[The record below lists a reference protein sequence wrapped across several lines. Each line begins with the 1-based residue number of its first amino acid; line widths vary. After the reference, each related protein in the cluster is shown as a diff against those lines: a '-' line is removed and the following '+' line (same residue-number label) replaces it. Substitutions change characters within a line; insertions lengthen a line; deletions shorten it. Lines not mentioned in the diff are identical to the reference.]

1 MAKEASFDIVSK
13 ADMNEVQNAV
23 NMVAKEIEQRF
34 DLKGTGSSIDLGKDG
49 ITLNAPDETKLRNI
63 LDVLH
68 DKMTRRQIS
77 LKCLDAGKVE
87 ASLGGK
93 VRQQLGIRQGIDRDH
108 ARKLVD
114 LIKGT
119 KLKVQTQIQDDQVR
133 VLGKSKDDLQAV
145 IKALRAGD
153 FPLDLQFLNF
163 RD

>member
-1 MAKEASFDIVSK
+1 VAKEASFDIVSK

-68 DKMTRRQIS
+68 DKLTKRQVS

-87 ASLGGK
+87 SSLGGK
-93 VRQQLGIRQGIDRDH
+93 VRQQFGIRQGIDRDH
-108 ARKLVD
+108 ARKIVD

-133 VLGKSKDDLQAV
+133 VLGKSRDDLQAV
-145 IKALRAGD
+145 IKALRGAD
-153 FPLDLQFLNF
+153 FPLDLQYLNF

>member
-49 ITLNAPDETKLRNI
+49 ITLNAPDEMKLRNI

-68 DKMTRRQIS
+68 DKLTKRQVS

-87 ASLGGK
+87 SSLGGK
-93 VRQQLGIRQGIDRDH
+93 VRQQFGIRQGIDREH
-108 ARKLVD
+108 ARKIVD

-133 VLGKSKDDLQAV
+133 VLGKSRDDLQAV
-145 IKALRAGD
+145 IKALRGAD
-153 FPLDLQFLNF
+153 FPLDLQYLNF